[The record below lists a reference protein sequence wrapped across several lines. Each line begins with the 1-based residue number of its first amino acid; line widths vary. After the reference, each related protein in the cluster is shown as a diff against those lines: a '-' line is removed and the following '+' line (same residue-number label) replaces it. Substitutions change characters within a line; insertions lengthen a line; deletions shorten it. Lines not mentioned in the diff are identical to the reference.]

1 MESINSSW
9 QFSETWSEDFLNWK
23 DEDVKEVRIPHTVKM
38 LPLHYADDRSYQMI
52 SGYRRKLMIP
62 EEAKG
67 KRVFLRFDGAAHIA
81 TLYVNRKEV
90 CTHQG
95 GYTAF
100 RCEISDLIKAGKECE
115 IAVRL
120 DSTENGSIPPFGY
133 VIDYLTYGGIYR
145 PVWLEIEEEEYISDI
160 FVQTRDLHTAK
171 VAVTIDGDPGRNRT
185 IRIKDTDG
193 NILCETQTK
202 KNEIEI
208 RVDEAKP
215 WDIDS
220 PKLYLCEVS
229 LDNGS
234 KKEVRFGFRTIRFVS
249 DGFYLNG
256 RREVMWGL
264 DRHQC
269 YPYVGYAVS
278 DSLQVEDAR
287 ILKKEL
293 SCNAVRTSHYP
304 QSQAFID
311 ACDELGL
318 LVFTEIPGWQHIG
331 DEAWKEVAC
340 RNVEEMV
347 LQYRNH
353 PSIVLWGVRIN
364 ESQDDDDFY
373 RKTNAIAHRLDP
385 SRPTS
390 GVRYLK
396 KSSLLEDVYAF
407 NDFSHSGK
415 NAGARKKKDVT
426 PDMNKALLIS
436 EANGHMFPTKAFD
449 KWALRQEHALR
460 HAKVMDAAMGSG
472 EHAGVFEWCMFDYA
486 THKDFGSGDRIC
498 YHGVMDSFR
507 NPKLAASVYASQGEK
522 HAVLEVGNPMDIGDY
537 AAGNLGEIYAFTNA
551 DCVELYKN
559 DVFVKRFE
567 SKGWKGMEH
576 GPVLI
581 DDTIG
586 EMLETQEHMPKAQAS
601 AIRDCMLAAGKY
613 GFSALPARYKAELA
627 WIMLRYKMSF
637 EDGYALYGKYV
648 GNWGGEATR
657 WRFDAK
663 KDGKVVRSVTKTPG
677 QKLHLEV
684 KVSKTRLEEG
694 DVYDMSAVRIM
705 VHDDHCNHAPYAQLP
720 LSFETS
726 GPIEIAGPHT
736 AVLEGGMSGLYIRTT
751 GTDGTGE
758 LIIRSEGIED
768 VRIEFEVRK
777 QGK

>member
-256 RREVMWGL
+256 RREVMRGL

-331 DEAWKEVAC
+331 DEVWKEVAC

-415 NAGARKKKDVT
+415 NAGARKKKGVT
-426 PDMNKALLIS
+426 SDMNKALLIS

-507 NPKLAASVYASQGEK
+507 NPKPAAYVYASQGEETD
-522 HAVLEVGNPMDIGDY
+522 VLEVSSLMDIGDY
-537 AAGNLGEIYAFTNA
+537 PAGTIDDIYVFTNA
-551 DCVELYKN
+551 DSVKLYKN
-559 DVFVKRFE
+559 DVFVKEYRH
-567 SKGWKGMEH
+567 SRYTHLKH
-576 GPVLI
+576 GPLRI

-586 EMLETQEHMPKAQAS
+586 DLLKANEGFDEEKAKDVRKCLQV
-601 AIRDCMLAAGKY
+601 LKKY
-613 GFSALPARYKAELA
+613 GTENIPVRY
-627 WIMLRYKMSF
+627 MLKIAVVMKKYRLTD
-637 EDGYALYGKYV
+637 EDANYLYGKYV
-648 GNWGGEATR
+648 GNWGGEATV
-657 WRFDAK
+657 WRLDAIRN
-663 KDGKVVRSVTKTPG
+663 GEVIRSKRLCPSAD
-677 QKLHLEV
+677 LSLEV
-684 KVSKTRLEEG
+684 KNSSSVLKEG
-694 DVYDMSAVRIM
+694 DTYDMAAVRVRILDGNGN
-705 VHDDHCNHAPYAQLP
+705 VAPYAQLP
-720 LSFETS
+720 VSYQAS
-726 GPIEIAGPHT
+726 GAIEVVGPSVST
-736 AVLEGGMSGLYIRTT
+736 AEGGMTGTYVRTT
-751 GTDGTGE
+751 GRKGKGKLTITAQGLKEVT
-758 LIIRSEGIED
+758 IEYI
-768 VRIEFEVRK
+768 VR
-777 QGK
+777 

>member
-1 MESINSSW
+1 MININNSW
-9 QFSETWSEDFLNWK
+9 LFSEKWSDDFLNGC
-23 DEDVKEVRIPHTVKM
+23 DDNTKEVRIPHTVKE
-38 LPLHYADDRSYQMI
+38 LPLHYIDHNAYQMI
-52 SGYRRKLMIP
+52 SGYRRKIVIP
-62 EEAKG
+62 PEAKD

-81 TLYVNRKEV
+81 TVYVNRKEV
-90 CTHQG
+90 GTHKG

-100 RCEISDLIKAGKECE
+100 RYEISGLVKAEEECE

-145 PVWLEIEEEEYISDI
+145 PVWLEIEEKDYISDV
-160 FVQTRDLHTAK
+160 FVQTMDPHTVK
-171 VAVTIDGDPGRNRT
+171 VAVTIDGGQSQNKT
-185 IRIKDTDG
+185 IRIKDTEG
-193 NILCETQTK
+193 NILYEKQTK
-202 KNEIEI
+202 ENEVELK
-208 RVDEAKP
+208 VDGLEA
-215 WDIDS
+215 WDIEA
-220 PKLYLCEVS
+220 PHLYLCEVS

-234 KKEVRFGFRTIRFVS
+234 KKEVRFGLRTIRFEA

-256 RREVMWGL
+256 RRIVMRGL

-287 ILKKEL
+287 ILKEEL

-331 DEAWKEVAC
+331 DAAWKDVAC
-340 RNVEEMV
+340 KHVEEMV

-364 ESQDDDDFY
+364 ESQDDDEFY
-373 RKTNAIAHRLDP
+373 TRTNAIAHRLDP

-407 NDFSHSGK
+407 NDFSHSGN
-415 NAGARKKKDVT
+415 NAGARRKKDVT

-449 KWALRQEHALR
+449 KWSLRQEHALR

-507 NPKLAASVYASQGEK
+507 NPKIAAYVYASQGEQTD
-522 HAVLEVGNPMDIGDY
+522 VLEVSSLMDIGDY
-537 AAGNLGEIYAFTNA
+537 PGGTVNDIYVFTNA
-551 DCVELYKN
+551 DSVKLYKN
-559 DVFVKRFE
+559 DVFVKEYKYSRYRH
-567 SKGWKGMEH
+567 MEH
-576 GPVLI
+576 GPLRI

-586 EMLETQEHMPKAQAS
+586 DLLIANEGFDEQKAKDVRKCLQV
-601 AIRDCMLAAGKY
+601 LKKY
-613 GFSALPARYKAELA
+613 GTENIPIRYMLKIARVMKKYKLTD
-627 WIMLRYKMSF
+627 
-637 EDGYALYGKYV
+637 EDAAYLYGKYV
-648 GNWGGEATR
+648 GNWGGEATV
-657 WRFDAK
+657 WRLDAIR
-663 KDGKVVRSVTKTPG
+663 DGRVVRSK
-677 QKLHLEV
+677 KLCPNADLSLEV
-684 KVSKTRLEEG
+684 KNSSAVLKEG
-694 DVYDMSAVRIM
+694 DSYDMAAVRIRILDGNGN
-705 VHDDHCNHAPYAQLP
+705 VAPYAQLP
-720 LSFETS
+720 VSYAAEGAIEVV
-726 GPIEIAGPHT
+726 GPAVST
-736 AVLEGGMSGLYIRTT
+736 AEGGMT
-751 GTDGTGE
+751 GTYVRTIGKKGRGKLT
-758 LIIRSEGIED
+758 IRAEGLKEAVIEYS
-768 VRIEFEVRK
+768 VE
-777 QGK
+777 